1 MKRKFIFLSA
11 ITTLIIVAVIIT
23 PSCKTIARAAAKYWT
38 NREIREFVG
47 KCEDKSSILL
57 GNENAKKY
65 CDCAVDIVA
74 EKYRNYEDVK
84 KTSLTDILQ
93 IARDCK

>member
-1 MKRKFIFLSA
+1 MKRKLIIFSA
-11 ITTLIIVAVIIT
+11 IATLIITAIT
-23 PSCKTIARAAAKYWT
+23 ITSSCKTIARAAAKYWT

-47 KCEDKSSILL
+47 KCEDKSSIIL
-57 GNENAKKY
+57 GSENAKKY
-65 CDCAVDIVA
+65 CDCAVDVVA

-84 KTSLTDILQ
+84 KASLTDILQ